1 MRLYQTIQTTCCV
14 SVLLAVSLSVPA
26 QAASPES
33 KRSKQ
38 DGPTRGESASTMP
51 QPKDCAQIKPGT
63 ANSTT
68 EAATQKDCERSQ
80 HLGAGTGTSS
90 GTGSGKMQSGSG
102 PR

>member
-1 MRLYQTIQTTCCV
+1 MRYQTIQTMCCV

-68 EAATQKDCERSQ
+68 EAAAQKDCERSQ